1 MSDDST
7 DTPQDPEEHGDDV
20 VEADVAAEPD
30 QAPEAEVEAQEAAA
44 EQVEAEAGGLDEAAV
59 DADETAAEETDQA
72 VGADDAVDA
81 AEAEPE
87 PEPEPEPELLH
98 GAPVT
103 WSRGQA
109 VLHPAREDYVEL
121 VRSLREQGWWTCVD
135 LCGVDYL
142 GYAGTRELPPGTRA
156 ERFEVVVSLLNHA
169 ERSRLRLRVQV
180 PQDDPTLP
188 TLFALHPGVE
198 NPEREVFD
206 MFGIAFTDHPD
217 PSRILMPDEWEG
229 HPLRKDD
236 AVGRIPVQ
244 FKGVSS
250 AR

>member
-1 MSDDST
+1 MSDDGD
-7 DTPQDPEEHGDDV
+7 DTPLDPDEHGDDV
-20 VEADVAAEPD
+20 VESDVAAEPE
-30 QAPEAEVEAQEAAA
+30 QAPEAEVEAQEEAA
-44 EQVEAEAGGLDEAAV
+44 EQVEAEAGGLDEATLEAEAE
-59 DADETAAEETDQA
+59 ADETADEPDEAA
-72 VGADDAVDA
+72 A
-81 AEAEPE
+81 AEADVEPE

-142 GYAGTRELPPGTRA
+142 GYSGARELPPGTLP

-180 PQDDPTLP
+180 PEGDPTLP